1 MRNKFK
7 IILPDGSEYKPPKHM
22 MLVMTQDGVVYLC
35 EYIDWQGWYMG
46 LLSDSVKQYDIVFQK
61 AAA

>member
-7 IILPDGSEYKPPKHM
+7 IILPDGSEYKPEKRQM
-22 MLVMTQDGVVYLC
+22 IVMNQDGVVYLC
-35 EYIDWQGWYMG
+35 EDIDWQGWYMG